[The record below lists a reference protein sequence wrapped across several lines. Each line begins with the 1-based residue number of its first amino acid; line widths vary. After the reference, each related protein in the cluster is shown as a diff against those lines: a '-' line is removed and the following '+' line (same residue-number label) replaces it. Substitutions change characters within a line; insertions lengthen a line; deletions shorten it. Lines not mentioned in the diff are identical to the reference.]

1 MSFGLNSVESIRE
14 YIKRYRVLVDNF
26 GYLSLLQLCN
36 LVIPLI
42 TYPYLVHVLG
52 EETYGTVVYAQA
64 IVAYLAIFVNWGF
77 NISATKSISIHR
89 DNPAKV
95 DRIFSSVYIAK
106 TFFLLLVFGVLWL
119 MFLIPN
125 IGRYKLLYLLSMWM
139 CIYEWLFPVWFFQG
153 VERMKYIAIFSFV
166 ERLIFIAFIFFLVKT
181 TDDYL
186 WVPVINGV
194 GAIITSLAAIYIV
207 VHKFSVSFRWP
218 SWRALFFYTKEST
231 KLLMTS
237 ITGIVKDRTNTIII
251 GSVLGMSEVTYYDFV
266 DKIVNILSTL
276 FYTIGNVLF
285 PYYNRNKNQVFIRK
299 LLFITSGIGVLIYF
313 GVGAFLKPFILLFF
327 SADMVAAIPIYW
339 IMGPLF
345 LARHVSYYLGTVVL
359 ISHNHVKE
367 VIVNMFYSMLVYLVA
382 VALFWSSDCLN
393 IYTLA
398 LSLVVSVV
406 FEAWQRA
413 VYCRKFYLL

>member
-1 MSFGLNSVESIRE
+1 MNSVESIRE

-42 TYPYLVHVLG
+42 TYPYLVRVLG

-139 CIYEWLFPVWFFQG
+139 CVYEWLFPVWFFQG

-166 ERLIFIAFIFFLVKT
+166 GRLIFIAFIFFLVKT
-181 TDDYL
+181 ADDYL

-237 ITGIVKDRTNTIII
+237 ITGIVKDRTNTVII

-266 DKIVNILSTL
+266 DKIVNVLSTV
-276 FYTIGNVLF
+276 FYTISNVLF
-285 PYYNRNKNQVFIRK
+285 PYYNRNKNRGFIRK
-299 LLFITSGIGVLIYF
+299 LLLVTSGAGVLIYF
-313 GVGAFLKPFILLFF
+313 GVGAFLKPFVLLFF
-327 SADMVAAIPIYW
+327 SSEMLNAIPVYW
-339 IMGPLF
+339 IMGITF
-345 LARHVSYYLGTVVL
+345 LARHVSAFLGTVVL
-359 ISHNHVKE
+359 ISNNYVKE
-367 VIVNMFYSMLVYLVA
+367 VIVNMFYSLLVYLCA
-382 VALFWSSDCLN
+382 VALFGIGGCLN
-393 IYTLA
+393 IYTL
-398 LSLVVSVV
+398 SLCMVFPVI
-406 FEAWQRA
+406 FEAWHRSY
-413 VYCRKFYLL
+413 YCRKYHLI